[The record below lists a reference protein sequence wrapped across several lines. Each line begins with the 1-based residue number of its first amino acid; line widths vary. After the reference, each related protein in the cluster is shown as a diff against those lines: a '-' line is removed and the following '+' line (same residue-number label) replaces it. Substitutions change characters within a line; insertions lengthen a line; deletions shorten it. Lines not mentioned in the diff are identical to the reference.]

1 MLQGDF
7 DIVGGAHA
15 LAEAEAIKVVFFLVM
30 GKSALL
36 HLSWFTLFS
45 LDFWVL
51 ASRAFEIAEEHPLM
65 KMLFEKVD
73 GGCISC
79 T

>member
-1 MLQGDF
+1 LLQGDF

-65 KMLFEKVD
+65 KMLFEIVE
-73 GGCISC
+73 GGCLSC

>member
-1 MLQGDF
+1 LLQGDF

-30 GKSALL
+30 GKSSLL

-45 LDFWVL
+45 LDLWVWQ
-51 ASRAFEIAEEHPLM
+51 AEYL
-65 KMLFEKVD
+65 K
-73 GGCISC
+73 
-79 T
+79 